1 MKHIFIVNPISGKGK
16 TLKAVDRIKKV
27 CEEENLDYEIYFTEY
42 PKDATKIARKYR
54 FTKNII
60 YSVGGDGTLNEV
72 LNGIVGTKNLLGVI
86 PAGSGND
93 FYKTLSKIDEEYPV
107 IDIGKVND
115 RYFINII
122 SIGID
127 AEVANNVSLMKK
139 RKVPTNQ
146 IYNASLIY
154 TFFKYKYKYKDIE
167 LLIDEKEQKK
177 GKCTILTICNGQV
190 YGGGYKIAPSAKLTD
205 GYFDVYYVEKVNK
218 PQLPSLINMLKQGI
232 HEKHNKVHKSQATKI
247 KFKCDKEL
255 VCNIDGEIMTAK
267 KFNVKIIPNAITIYN
282 NKELIKKLTR

>member
-115 RYFINII
+115 SYFINII

-154 TFFKYKYKYKDIE
+154 TFFKYKYKDIE
-167 LLIDEKEQKK
+167 LSIDEKEQKK

>member
-1 MKHIFIVNPISGKGK
+1 MKHIFIVNQISGKGK

-154 TFFKYKYKYKDIE
+154 TFFKYKYKDIE
-167 LLIDEKEQKK
+167 LSIDEKEQKK

>member
-27 CEEENLDYEIYFTEY
+27 CEEENLDYEIHFTEY

-154 TFFKYKYKYKDIE
+154 TFFKYKYKDIE

>member
-154 TFFKYKYKYKDIE
+154 TFFKYKYKDIE
-167 LLIDEKEQKK
+167 LSIDEKEQKK

-218 PQLPSLINMLKQGI
+218 PQLSSLINMLKQGI

>member
-154 TFFKYKYKYKDIE
+154 TFFKYKYKDIE
-167 LLIDEKEQKK
+167 LSIDEKEQKK

-190 YGGGYKIAPSAKLTD
+190 YGGGYKIAPRAKLTD

>member
-27 CEEENLDYEIYFTEY
+27 CEEENLDYEIHFTEY

-154 TFFKYKYKYKDIE
+154 TFFKYKYKDIE
-167 LLIDEKEQKK
+167 LSIDEKEQKK

-247 KFKCDKEL
+247 KFKCDKDL

>member
-42 PKDATKIARKYR
+42 PKDATKIVRKYR

-154 TFFKYKYKYKDIE
+154 TFFKYKYKDIE
-167 LLIDEKEQKK
+167 LSIDEKEQKK
-177 GKCTILTICNGQV
+177 GKCTILTICNGKV

>member
-27 CEEENLDYEIYFTEY
+27 CEEENLDYEIHFTEY

-86 PAGSGND
+86 PSGSGND

-154 TFFKYKYKYKDIE
+154 TFFKYKYKDIE

>member
-122 SIGID
+122 SIGIY

-154 TFFKYKYKYKDIE
+154 TFFKYKYKDIE
-167 LLIDEKEQKK
+167 LSIDEKEQKK

-190 YGGGYKIAPSAKLTD
+190 YGGGYKIVPSAKLTD

>member
-86 PAGSGND
+86 PSGSGND

-154 TFFKYKYKYKDIE
+154 TFFKYKYKDIE
-167 LLIDEKEQKK
+167 LSIDEKEQKK

-247 KFKCDKEL
+247 KFKCDKDL

>member
-154 TFFKYKYKYKDIE
+154 TFFKYKYKDID
-167 LLIDEKEQKK
+167 LSIDEKEQKK

-232 HEKHNKVHKSQATKI
+232 HERHNKVHKSQATKI

-267 KFNVKIIPNAITIYN
+267 KFNVKIIPNVITIYN

>member
-27 CEEENLDYEIYFTEY
+27 CEEENLDYEIHFTEY

-154 TFFKYKYKYKDIE
+154 TFFKYKYKDIE

-282 NKELIKKLTR
+282 NKGLIKKLTR

>member
-93 FYKTLSKIDEEYPV
+93 FYKTLSKIDEEHPV

-154 TFFKYKYKYKDIE
+154 TFFKYKYKDIE
-167 LLIDEKEQKK
+167 LSIDEKEQKK

>member
-154 TFFKYKYKYKDIE
+154 TFFKYKYKDIE
-167 LLIDEKEQKK
+167 LSIDEKEQKK

-282 NKELIKKLTR
+282 NKELIKNLTR

>member
-154 TFFKYKYKYKDIE
+154 TFFKYKYKDIE
-167 LLIDEKEQKK
+167 LSIDEKEQKK

-255 VCNIDGEIMTAK
+255 VCNIDGEIITAK

>member
-42 PKDATKIARKYR
+42 PKDDTKIARKYR

-154 TFFKYKYKYKDIE
+154 TFFKYKYKDIE
-167 LLIDEKEQKK
+167 LSIDEKEQKK

>member
-86 PAGSGND
+86 PSGSGND
-93 FYKTLSKIDEEYPV
+93 FYKTLSKIDEEYPT

-154 TFFKYKYKYKDIE
+154 TFFKYKYKDID
-167 LLIDEKEQKK
+167 LSIDEKEQKK

-190 YGGGYKIAPSAKLTD
+190 YGGGYKIAPRAKLTD
-205 GYFDVYYVEKVNK
+205 GYFDVYYVEKVSK
-218 PQLPSLINMLKQGI
+218 FHLPSLINMLKRGI
-232 HEKHNKVHKSQATKI
+232 HERHNKVHKSQATKI

>member
-154 TFFKYKYKYKDIE
+154 TFFKYKYKDIE
-167 LLIDEKEQKK
+167 LSIDEKEQKK

>member
-154 TFFKYKYKYKDIE
+154 TFFKYKYKDIE
-167 LLIDEKEQKK
+167 LSIDEKEQKK
-177 GKCTILTICNGQV
+177 EKCTILTICNGQV

-282 NKELIKKLTR
+282 NKELIKKVTR

>member
-154 TFFKYKYKYKDIE
+154 TFFKYKYKDIE

>member
-86 PAGSGND
+86 PVGSGND

-154 TFFKYKYKYKDIE
+154 TFFKYKYKDIE
-167 LLIDEKEQKK
+167 LSIDEKEQKK

>member
-1 MKHIFIVNPISGKGK
+1 
-16 TLKAVDRIKKV
+16 
-27 CEEENLDYEIYFTEY
+27 
-42 PKDATKIARKYR
+42 
-54 FTKNII
+54 
-60 YSVGGDGTLNEV
+60 
-72 LNGIVGTKNLLGVI
+72 
-86 PAGSGND
+86 
-93 FYKTLSKIDEEYPV
+93 
-107 IDIGKVND
+107 
-115 RYFINII
+115 
-122 SIGID
+122 
-127 AEVANNVSLMKK
+127 MKK

-154 TFFKYKYKYKDIE
+154 TFFKYKYKDIE
-167 LLIDEKEQKK
+167 LSIDEKEQKK

>member
-72 LNGIVGTKNLLGVI
+72 LNAIVGTKNLLGVI

-154 TFFKYKYKYKDIE
+154 TFFKYKYKDIE
-167 LLIDEKEQKK
+167 LSIDEKEQKK

>member
-154 TFFKYKYKYKDIE
+154 TFFKYKYKDIE
-167 LLIDEKEQKK
+167 LSIDEKEQKK

-232 HEKHNKVHKSQATKI
+232 HKKHNKVHKSQATKI